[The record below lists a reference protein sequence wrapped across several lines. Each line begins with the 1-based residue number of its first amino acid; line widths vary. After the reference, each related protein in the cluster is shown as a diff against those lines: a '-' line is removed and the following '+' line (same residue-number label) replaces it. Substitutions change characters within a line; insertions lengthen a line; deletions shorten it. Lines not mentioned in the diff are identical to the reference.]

1 MNNRRGFT
9 VLELVIVIGVI
20 LILMTLSLTVTSVVL
35 NSMDR
40 RSMNNTFV
48 LLQQAIKEYE
58 YETESDFSFG
68 RIAVPPPVAPLL
80 PDYELQG
87 RDPYGPGT
95 TFPAKF
101 VIYEETST
109 GTYAICV
116 VLERL
121 ISHSSSAEIISKI
134 PGNTFRNVP
143 VTPQDDLI
151 EALPSN
157 WDQIDDVNRMPVGTL
172 PPKWGRI
179 REICDPWNRR
189 IAVIFPGREATSIE
203 RNDLSKIDVQD
214 SSVRTQDEH
223 LFGICR
229 NRQICFVS
237 AGPDG
242 EFGRQNGSD
251 TEIEKTYD
259 NIYSYELLPKPAP

>member
-1 MNNRRGFT
+1 MRHQVHDRSQTRFEAVTYAAHLRQKHPSSCHLGLSDLRGKRKNPEPCQSPPT
-9 VLELVIVIGVI
+9 KI
-20 LILMTLSLTVTSVVL
+20 
-35 NSMDR
+35 
-40 RSMNNTFV
+40 
-48 LLQQAIKEYE
+48 
-58 YETESDFSFG
+58 
-68 RIAVPPPVAPLL
+68 VPPPVAPLL

-143 VTPQDDLI
+143 VTPQDNLI

-157 WDQIDDVNRMPVGTL
+157 WTQIDDVNRMPVGTL
-172 PPKWGRI
+172 SPKLGRI

-189 IAVIFPGREATSIE
+189 IAVIFPGREA
-203 RNDLSKIDVQD
+203 R
-214 SSVRTQDEH
+214 
-223 LFGICR
+223 
-229 NRQICFVS
+229 
-237 AGPDG
+237 
-242 EFGRQNGSD
+242 
-251 TEIEKTYD
+251 
-259 NIYSYELLPKPAP
+259 